1 MAVFVLFSK
10 IPLKTFASRVTNS
23 EDESFQD
30 ELDNIRKFLRVD
42 SDQTEIA
49 LKQVEDIIDR
59 SLEYLFSRLQSSVLI
74 ISGRMPMQ
82 LLILEL
88 ERNRQKI

>member
-1 MAVFVLFSK
+1 MFSK
-10 IPLKTFASRVTNS
+10 IPLKTFASRVMNS
-23 EDESFQD
+23 EDKSFQD

-49 LKQVEDIIDR
+49 LKQVENIIDR

>member
-88 ERNRQKI
+88 ERNRRKI